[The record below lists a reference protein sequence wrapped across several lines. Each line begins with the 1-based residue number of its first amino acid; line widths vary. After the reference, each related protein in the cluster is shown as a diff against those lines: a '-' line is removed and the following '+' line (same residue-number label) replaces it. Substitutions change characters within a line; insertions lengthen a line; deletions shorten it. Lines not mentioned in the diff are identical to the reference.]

1 MGYNL
6 GTLTKCRFLHCSL
19 DHFEKIFLLDYW
31 RYYHGDIQQQKLL
44 IDIIETKPAN
54 AISIIETDCEVD
66 FTPPLDYKELKKPTT
81 ASKTLEKGF
90 NSCSYLVLFVYY
102 LSHFPWGC
110 INSMEIW
117 LDF

>member
-1 MGYNL
+1 MKN
-6 GTLTKCRFLHCSL
+6 L

-81 ASKTLEKGF
+81 ASKTLEKDFFGTKETAGNVILLPLLNTLF
-90 NSCSYLVLFVYY
+90 SLPLLLDSAIISCCQLIIV
-102 LSHFPWGC
+102 GK
-110 INSMEIW
+110 E
-117 LDF
+117 